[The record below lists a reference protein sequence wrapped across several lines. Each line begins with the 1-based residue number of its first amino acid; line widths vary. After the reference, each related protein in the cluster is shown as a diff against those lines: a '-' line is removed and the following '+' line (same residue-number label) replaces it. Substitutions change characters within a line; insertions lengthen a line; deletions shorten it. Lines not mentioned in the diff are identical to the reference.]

1 MYDWIKKINEN
12 YISFKEWCKKKN
24 ILGRSRLNEIS
35 KALETIGAVNVGQ
48 CPVTRATP
56 DGQRIHKPTIWI
68 IRNKDKWKSQTLEAI
83 GDHWANDP
91 LNAGID
97 IFFLYRLTTYENPRR
112 TLNLILGR

>member
-1 MYDWIKKINEN
+1 M
-12 YISFKEWCKKKN
+12 
-24 ILGRSRLNEIS
+24 NEIS
-35 KALETIGAVNVGQ
+35 KALETIGAVNVGK
-48 CPVTRATP
+48 CPVTRAVP

-97 IFFLYRLTTYENPRR
+97 IFGGIDSKKINENK
-112 TLNLILGR
+112 